1 VDNLLEAFFSSVK
14 ILLMTQPT
22 TRRIDLRL
30 FIGVAI
36 VVVAAVAGFSLVS
49 STENTTSVYAASR
62 TLTPGHVLQEKDLVL
77 TDVKLGKSTT
87 SYMTSDQFSPGSV
100 ITKSINAG
108 ELIPVSAVGTAKQVA
123 TTNVVVQLDIP
134 LSAEATV
141 GSTVDV
147 WASIAAGQGVFGPP
161 AVIIQG
167 AQIAQITEAT
177 GLAASTGGVRV
188 EIVVPQS
195 KVAALLESQANG
207 DAIALVPARGK
218 A

>member
-36 VVVAAVAGFSLVS
+36 VVIAAVAGFSLVS
-49 STENTTSVYAASR
+49 STENTTSVYAASH

-77 TDVKLGKSTT
+77 KDVKLGKSTT
-87 SYMTSDQFSPGSV
+87 SYMTSGQFSPGSV

-161 AVIIQG
+161 AVIIHG